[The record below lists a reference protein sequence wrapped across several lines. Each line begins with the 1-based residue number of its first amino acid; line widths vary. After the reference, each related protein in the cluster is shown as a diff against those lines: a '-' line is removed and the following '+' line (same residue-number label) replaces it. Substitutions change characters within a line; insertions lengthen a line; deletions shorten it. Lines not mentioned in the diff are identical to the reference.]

1 MLRYDIAMLT
11 APHRLPFA
19 SVESRQLLVAPC
31 LDRRA
36 EASAVSPLPTQAPE
50 LLKTSIRHLMHRLIV
65 SCILLLGIVA
75 EGAWLVLLGRW
86 LLALLLLM
94 AASLSNE
101 EPDKSNATVAASSPA
116 QQTYSGQSKAT
127 DSSTDQTGSLKAHD
141 APVGGCM
148 PIGIT
153 IQGNLVFSM
162 VCRELLRGAYAS
174 LESLPEPTPAVPREQ
189 AARVGHDRQTVGSV
203 RDHETVG
210 SAREHEPKS
219 VAAGVSVDDQNAVNL
234 PSKGSDVRAGVNP
247 IPRAKVK
254 LATDSSRTI
263 VENAHKRTNVRQF
276 SRTDWRRQKR
286 FAELLNDPLAFN
298 CMNCLLF
305 GY

>member
-1 MLRYDIAMLT
+1 
-11 APHRLPFA
+11 
-19 SVESRQLLVAPC
+19 
-31 LDRRA
+31 
-36 EASAVSPLPTQAPE
+36 
-50 LLKTSIRHLMHRLIV
+50 MHRLIV
-65 SCILLLGIVA
+65 PCILLLGIVA

-101 EPDKSNATVAASSPA
+101 EPDKSNSTVAANSPA

-127 DSSTDQTGSLKAHD
+127 GSSTYQTGSLKAHD

-153 IQGNLVFSM
+153 VQGNLVFSM
-162 VCRELLRGAYAS
+162 VCRELLRGAYVS

-189 AARVGHDRQTVGSV
+189 AARVGHDPQTVGSV

-219 VAAGVSVDDQNAVNL
+219 VAGVSVDDQNAVNL
-234 PSKGSDVRAGVNP
+234 PSKGSDVRTGVNP
-247 IPRAKVK
+247 MPRAKVK
-254 LATDSSRTI
+254 LAKDSSRTI
-263 VENAHKRTNVRQF
+263 VENGYKRTKVRQF
-276 SRTDWRRQKR
+276 SRTDWRRQER
-286 FAELLNDPLAFN
+286 FSELLNDPLAFN